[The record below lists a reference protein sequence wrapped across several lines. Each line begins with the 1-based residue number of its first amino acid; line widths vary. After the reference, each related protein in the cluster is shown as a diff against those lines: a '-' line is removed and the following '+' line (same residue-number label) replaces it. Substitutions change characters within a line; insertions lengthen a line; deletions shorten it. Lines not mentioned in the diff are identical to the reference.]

1 MGLCPFFKKTLD
13 TLLVFADKDMKSYNY
28 KENTI
33 RVNIK
38 IREIYQ
44 FFPNYFKPNG
54 LNTHKRRNTKDS
66 CGTSNCFWRQPY
78 QYSGHLTGKM
88 SNPNQIDSN

>member
-33 RVNIK
+33 RVNIE
-38 IREIYQ
+38 IRE
-44 FFPNYFKPNG
+44 K
-54 LNTHKRRNTKDS
+54 
-66 CGTSNCFWRQPY
+66 
-78 QYSGHLTGKM
+78 
-88 SNPNQIDSN
+88 